1 MSNPTHVFPDL
12 DLPFW
17 GWRQSDEGRDKPH
30 TPRAEDYMTDGR
42 YVIRMELPGIN
53 PDKDLDIAVEG
64 DSLKVIARRHESE
77 KHEGKRTEFRYGLF
91 SRTIPLPRGVAAENV
106 SADYDKGV
114 LTISMLMPV
123 VQQIPIQVSGL

>member
-30 TPRAEDYMTDGR
+30 TPRAEDYVAGGQ
-42 YVIRMELPGIN
+42 YIIRMELPGID
-53 PDKDLDIAVEG
+53 PDKDLDIAVND
-64 DSLKVIARRHESE
+64 DSLRVTARRESE
-77 KHEGKRTEFRYGLF
+77 KHEGRRTEFRYGMF
-91 SRTIPLPRGVAAENV
+91 SRTIPLPRGVAADSV

-114 LTISMLMPV
+114 LTISMPMPV
-123 VQQIPIQVSGL
+123 AQQIPVQVSGQ